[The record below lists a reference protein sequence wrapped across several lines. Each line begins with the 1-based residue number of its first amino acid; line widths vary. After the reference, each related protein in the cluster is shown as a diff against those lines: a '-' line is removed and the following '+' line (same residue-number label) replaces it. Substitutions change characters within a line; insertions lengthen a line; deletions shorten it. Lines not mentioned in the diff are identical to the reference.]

1 MCSYEAAIVHFR
13 KVAADLQMQ
22 EYDDKLGGIRCC
34 SVGLA
39 RTLLRYSTDNEAEA
53 FAIFQEELNR
63 CVDRLD
69 REMML
74 FDMRT
79 WYRKLNKWDQSIEA
93 LHQLCLPS
101 TRTGGTMLP
110 QANEALA
117 QTYLAQ
123 YCTDTALN
131 STSEQKFYSTPNAF
145 LPGS

>member
-13 KVAADLQMQ
+13 NVAADLQMQ

-34 SVGLA
+34 S
-39 RTLLRYSTDNEAEA
+39 
-53 FAIFQEELNR
+53 
-63 CVDRLD
+63 VDRLD

-93 LHQLCLPS
+93 LHKLCLPS